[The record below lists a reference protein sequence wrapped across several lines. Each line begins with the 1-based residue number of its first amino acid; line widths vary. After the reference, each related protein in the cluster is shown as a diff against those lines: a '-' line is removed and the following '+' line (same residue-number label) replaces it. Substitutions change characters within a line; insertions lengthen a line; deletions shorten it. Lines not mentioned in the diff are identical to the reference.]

1 MFVACDVKNVISA
14 MGIRNLTS
22 EMVLAPE
29 ETQIIN
35 TFFDLDDLFQ
45 QDVYNPILSKKVA
58 KDLIYIPFATSA
70 TMPGLHGYFN
80 SGVLESSTYFFK
92 DASTEYGDNRP
103 HRLTILSLTIS
114 TTSF

>member
-1 MFVACDVKNVISA
+1 

-45 QDVYNPILSKKVA
+45 QDVYNLILSKK
-58 KDLIYIPFATSA
+58 
-70 TMPGLHGYFN
+70 
-80 SGVLESSTYFFK
+80 
-92 DASTEYGDNRP
+92 
-103 HRLTILSLTIS
+103 
-114 TTSF
+114 